1 LTELA
6 VRDEEGIFSRLGV
19 ERSPTS
25 LTLPPDLAY
34 DDFEEIGH
42 FIGVMHDAAN
52 WWLGSWLIQGEMLFG
67 DKVYQAAEITRRS
80 PRTLINVAS
89 ICRRVPESCRNPNI
103 KFSLHAEVAAL
114 EPREQRRWLKEA
126 EHRQL
131 SKSDLRAEIHA
142 EKDGNDPAVLPPAV
156 PTLEEAAWAVW
167 HASIRSVG
175 DIHITP
181 SSVMLELK
189 RALGE

>member
-1 LTELA
+1 VTELA
-6 VRDEEGIFSRLGV
+6 VREEEGIFSRLGV

-52 WWLGSWLIQGEMLFG
+52 WWLGAWLVQGEMLFG

-89 ICRRVPESCRNPNI
+89 VYRRVPESCRNPNV

-114 EPREQRRWLKEA
+114 EPREQKRWLKEA
-126 EHRQL
+126 EQRQFT
-131 SKSDLRAEIHA
+131 KADLRAEIHA

-156 PTLEEAAWAVW
+156 LSVEEAARAVW
-167 HASIRSVG
+167 FASVRSVG
-175 DIHITP
+175 DTFFVP
-181 SSVMLELK
+181 AEPMLAL
-189 RALGE
+189 RAALGE